1 MRRILVMVLHNFF
14 LVPVYWIKLCYHARH
29 AEKYT
34 DEQHYEMIQTIVHRA
49 NKGGHVQVDS
59 YGVENLPKEQGFM
72 LYPNHQGLYDTLA
85 IADAFPYP
93 FSVVAKKEVENVPF
107 IKQMLACM
115 QGYCIDRDDIRQS
128 MTVISQVA
136 KDVQQK
142 KKNFIIFAEGTRSR
156 QGNKIG
162 SFKGGSFKC
171 ATKAKC
177 PIVPVALINSFLP
190 FDSDSTEKVNVQVHY
205 LPPITYEEY
214 KEMKTTE
221 IAARVE
227 EEIRNTIKNSRIFL
241 SAVR

>member
-72 LYPNHQGLYDTLA
+72 LYPNHQGMYDTLA

-227 EEIRNTIKNSRIFL
+227 EEIRNTIKKY
-241 SAVR
+241 A

>member
-59 YGVENLPKEQGFM
+59 YGIENLPKEQGFM

-227 EEIRNTIKNSRIFL
+227 EEIRNTIKKY
-241 SAVR
+241 A

>member
-177 PIVPVALINSFLP
+177 SIVPVALINSFLP

-227 EEIRNTIKNSRIFL
+227 EEIRNTIKKY
-241 SAVR
+241 A

>member
-49 NKGGHVQVDS
+49 NKGGDVQVDS

-227 EEIRNTIKNSRIFL
+227 EEIRNTIKKY
-241 SAVR
+241 A

>member
-1 MRRILVMVLHNFF
+1 
-14 LVPVYWIKLCYHARH
+14 
-29 AEKYT
+29 
-34 DEQHYEMIQTIVHRA
+34 MIQTIVHRA

-227 EEIRNTIKNSRIFL
+227 EEIRNTIKNTHNCKKGVDNR
-241 SAVR
+241 

>member
-1 MRRILVMVLHNFF
+1 MRRILVMVLHNLF

-227 EEIRNTIKNSRIFL
+227 EEIRNTIKKY
-241 SAVR
+241 A

>member
-136 KDVQQK
+136 NDVQQK

-227 EEIRNTIKNSRIFL
+227 EEIRNTIKKY
-241 SAVR
+241 A

>member
-221 IAARVE
+221 IAARVKRKS
-227 EEIRNTIKNSRIFL
+227 EIQ
-241 SAVR
+241 

>member
-190 FDSDSTEKVNVQVHY
+190 FDSDSTKKVNVQVHY

-227 EEIRNTIKNSRIFL
+227 EEIRNTIKKY
-241 SAVR
+241 A

>member
-177 PIVPVALINSFLP
+177 PIVPVTLINSFLP

-227 EEIRNTIKNSRIFL
+227 EEIRNTIKKY
-241 SAVR
+241 A

>member
-1 MRRILVMVLHNFF
+1 
-14 LVPVYWIKLCYHARH
+14 
-29 AEKYT
+29 
-34 DEQHYEMIQTIVHRA
+34 
-49 NKGGHVQVDS
+49 
-59 YGVENLPKEQGFM
+59 
-72 LYPNHQGLYDTLA
+72 
-85 IADAFPYP
+85 
-93 FSVVAKKEVENVPF
+93 
-107 IKQMLACM
+107 MLACM

-214 KEMKTTE
+214 KDMKTTE

-227 EEIRNTIKNSRIFL
+227 EEIRNTIKKY
-241 SAVR
+241 A

>member
-34 DEQHYEMIQTIVHRA
+34 DEQHYEMIQTIVQRA

-227 EEIRNTIKNSRIFL
+227 EEIRNTIKKY
-241 SAVR
+241 A

>member
-214 KEMKTTE
+214 KDMKTTE

-227 EEIRNTIKNSRIFL
+227 AEIRNTIKKY
-241 SAVR
+241 A

>member
-227 EEIRNTIKNSRIFL
+227 EEIRNTIKKY
-241 SAVR
+241 A

>member
-227 EEIRNTIKNSRIFL
+227 EKIRNTIKKY
-241 SAVR
+241 A

>member
-85 IADAFPYP
+85 IADEFPYP

-227 EEIRNTIKNSRIFL
+227 EEIRNTIKKY
-241 SAVR
+241 A

>member
-34 DEQHYEMIQTIVHRA
+34 DEQHYEMVQTIVHRA
-49 NKGGHVQVDS
+49 NKGGYVQVDS

-227 EEIRNTIKNSRIFL
+227 EEIRNTIKKY
-241 SAVR
+241 A

>member
-93 FSVVAKKEVENVPF
+93 FF
-107 IKQMLACM
+107 CC
-115 QGYCIDRDDIRQS
+115 G
-128 MTVISQVA
+128 
-136 KDVQQK
+136 K
-142 KKNFIIFAEGTRSR
+142 KKRWKMFRSSSRCLHVCRDIVLTETIFASR
-156 QGNKIG
+156 
-162 SFKGGSFKC
+162 
-171 ATKAKC
+171 
-177 PIVPVALINSFLP
+177 
-190 FDSDSTEKVNVQVHY
+190 
-205 LPPITYEEY
+205 
-214 KEMKTTE
+214 
-221 IAARVE
+221 
-227 EEIRNTIKNSRIFL
+227 
-241 SAVR
+241 

>member
-93 FSVVAKKEVENVPF
+93 FSVVAKKEVKNVPF

-227 EEIRNTIKNSRIFL
+227 EEIRNTIKKY
-241 SAVR
+241 A

>member
-1 MRRILVMVLHNFF
+1 MRRILVMVLHNLF

-190 FDSDSTEKVNVQVHY
+190 FDSDSTEQVNVQVHY

-214 KEMKTTE
+214 KDMKTTE

-227 EEIRNTIKNSRIFL
+227 EEIRNTIKKY
-241 SAVR
+241 A

>member
-34 DEQHYEMIQTIVHRA
+34 DEQHYEMVQPIVHRA
-49 NKGGHVQVDS
+49 NKGGYVQVDS

-227 EEIRNTIKNSRIFL
+227 EEIRNTIKKY
-241 SAVR
+241 A

>member
-205 LPPITYEEY
+205 LPLITYEEY

-227 EEIRNTIKNSRIFL
+227 EEIRNTIKKY
-241 SAVR
+241 A

>member
-49 NKGGHVQVDS
+49 NKGGYVQVDS

-227 EEIRNTIKNSRIFL
+227 EEIRNTIKKY
-241 SAVR
+241 A

>member
-34 DEQHYEMIQTIVHRA
+34 DEQHYEMIQTIVHRT

-227 EEIRNTIKNSRIFL
+227 EEIRNTIKKY
-241 SAVR
+241 A

>member
-49 NKGGHVQVDS
+49 NKGGHVQVDN

-227 EEIRNTIKNSRIFL
+227 EEIRNTIKKY
-241 SAVR
+241 A

>member
-72 LYPNHQGLYDTLA
+72 LYPNHQGLYDTLV

-227 EEIRNTIKNSRIFL
+227 EEIRNTIKKY
-241 SAVR
+241 A

>member
-177 PIVPVALINSFLP
+177 PIVPVALINSLLP

-227 EEIRNTIKNSRIFL
+227 EEIRNTIKKY
-241 SAVR
+241 A

>member
-1 MRRILVMVLHNFF
+1 MRRILVMVLHNLF

-49 NKGGHVQVDS
+49 NKGGDVQVDS

-190 FDSDSTEKVNVQVHY
+190 FDSNSTEKVNVQVHY

-214 KEMKTTE
+214 KDMKTTE

-227 EEIRNTIKNSRIFL
+227 EEIRNTIKKY
-241 SAVR
+241 A